1 MNEEERKIRRKKI
14 KKSIIK
20 KRAKKQNQPP
30 DLPLLEEIGNSVSH
44 GLGFI
49 FGVLALILMLIH
61 SYKGR
66 MIFASLVYGI
76 SIIFV
81 MLNSTLYHAWSKGS
95 KVKYLW
101 RRFDYTSIYLL
112 VCGTYAP
119 LLLVELSDNCNIK
132 LIYGIIWFVSQWTIV
147 LIGVIF
153 NSIYGPGRIKWL
165 NFTLYFLLGWLGLIY
180 IPIWIH
186 AQRIPLLLW
195 TLFGGIIYTLGM
207 IPFLKKVSASHFIW
221 HLFVLAGCVVQFI
234 GIYIYI
240 YK

>member
-1 MNEEERKIRRKKI
+1 MNEEERKLRRKRI
-14 KKSIIK
+14 KKRIIK
-20 KRAKKQNQPP
+20 KKNQPP
-30 DLPLLEEIGNSVSH
+30 ELPVIEEIGNSISH
-44 GLGFI
+44 GLGFL
-49 FGVLALILMLIH
+49 FGILALVLMLIK
-61 SYKGR
+61 SDGGR

-81 MLNSTLYHAWSKGS
+81 MLNSCLYHAWSKGS

-119 LLLVELSDNCNIK
+119 LLLVELSDNCDIK
-132 LIYGIIWFVSQWTIV
+132 LMYGIIWFISQWTIV

-165 NFTLYFLLGWLGLIY
+165 NYTLYFLLGWLGLIY

-186 AQRIPLLLW
+186 ANRIPLLLW
-195 TLFGGIIYTLGM
+195 ILFGGIIYTLGM
-207 IPFLKKVSASHFIW
+207 IPFLKKAKSSHFIW
-221 HLFVLAGCVVQFI
+221 HLFVLGGCIVQFL

-240 YK
+240 YN